1 MKKHL
6 IYICIL
12 WIVSISC
19 SNDDNLPN
27 IRPSATGEYTDARDG
42 NTYQWVRLG
51 KQEWMASNLKYGT
64 LYYENEYDG
73 PLADGY
79 GDPRQVIADGLGFD
93 FEVDFNEHG
102 NLYTWEEALAACP
115 EGWRLPTDEDWQN
128 EIKRFKR

>member
-73 PLADGY
+73 PLADGT
-79 GDPRQVIADGLGFD
+79 
-93 FEVDFNEHG
+93 E
-102 NLYTWEEALAACP
+102 TLAKS
-115 EGWRLPTDEDWQN
+115 LPTDWALISKWISMNMETSTPGK
-128 EIKRFKR
+128 KR